1 MHPPTTGRQTSRSPF
16 AGALAGV
23 TVAVLAL
30 TGAACGGTTASSPS
44 TSTTTVA
51 STTTRPPTTTTPAPV
66 VGPPG
71 GPIPTGFQA
80 TSFTAVSLNAWWMLG
95 TARCLTGSGTCG
107 AILRTN
113 NGGSTFAGIP
123 SPPVGASDLFQL
135 RFASPIDGYVFGPE
149 LWQTSDGGA
158 TWANVPIPG
167 QVTELEAA
175 DDEAYALVTSA
186 GSATSTSNE
195 LLTAPVGSQQWRQVP
210 TPAPL
215 GYGAQFALSGPNLY
229 VLGGNGDQVLLYSS
243 DQGAQFSQ
251 RADPCTAG
259 LGGSLTAAVDGSST
273 LWAACPTGM
282 MADATLST
290 DGGVTWRVAMATG
303 LFPNSLKLVAAS
315 SSVALASP
323 APETLSGAVVRTT
336 NGGSTFAVVQSGSS
350 PSAISWVGFSDPS
363 RAYAILAG
371 GLVES
376 IDGGATWP
384 SVALKS

>member
-44 TSTTTVA
+44 TSTTSVA
-51 STTTRPPTTTTPAPV
+51 STTTSPPTTTTPAPV

-195 LLTAPVGSQQWRQVP
+195 LLTAPVGSRQWRQVP

-229 VLGGNGDQVLLYSS
+229 VLGGNGDLVLLYST
-243 DQGAQFSQ
+243 DQGAQFGQ

-376 IDGGATWP
+376 IDGGATWH

>member
-51 STTTRPPTTTTPAPV
+51 STTTSPPTTTTPAPV

-251 RADPCTAG
+251 RVDPCTAG

-376 IDGGATWP
+376 IDGGATWH